1 MIRRPPRST
10 LADTLFPYT
19 TLFRSPAPHSERC
32 RELGGYGIGRD
43 HRLVG
48 ADRAVAGFR
57 GGSAFVPGVG
67 SRLSGCPGIRPRFPG
82 LFRGPCRF
90 STGRPG
96 TRAPVVVCT
105 GDDRARPR
113 ARRAGERGCETEV
126 ARGGGGR

>member
-57 GGSAFVPGVG
+57 GGSVVVAGVDRRILVG
-67 SRLSGCPGIRPRFPG
+67 PALRQRCRG
-82 LFRGPCRF
+82 LVRGPCRYAI
-90 STGRPG
+90 GAHG
-96 TRAPVVVCT
+96 TRAPVVVC
-105 GDDRARPR
+105 DRKRTR
-113 ARRAGERGCETEV
+113 LKSSH
-126 ARGGGGR
+126 